1 MIYVLVFALSL
12 FFFKIAL
19 RFRKERR
26 QLFILF
32 SGLGLFF
39 PCFLAGIRSINM
51 GTDVNVY
58 ILPLFIGAGSFDSFF
73 EFALHKQ
80 SSISDILYLLL
91 TYICRLIS
99 DDYFLLFFMITFLS
113 MITIYI
119 ALLIDNNNKQS
130 ESKSNSNILLGMLL
144 YFLFMYNS
152 TFNMARQSIA
162 IGFIVLGFAFL
173 RNNNKKN
180 CYISIFVASLFHNTA
195 IIIIPFIFLYN
206 YIKNKGESYKKNNL
220 FEIIITLLTILTVV
234 LSPILLNFLS
244 SISFLKNS
252 LKFYSIWGNIHEFN
266 FSNTIFYIVI
276 FLIVNSTADMLK
288 KCVNDYNYYRLI
300 SILSIILIQLGV
312 AVKFMDRITFYVFY
326 PLIFLVI
333 PKLSFKN
340 MSTKKELL
348 ISAFVY
354 LLFIAYWVYWTVYL
368 GYHGTYPFQFR

>member
-12 FFFKIAL
+12 IFFKIAL
-19 RFRKERR
+19 RFRKERK

-32 SGLGLFF
+32 SGLGLFL
-39 PCFLAGIRSINM
+39 PSFLAGIRSINM

-73 EFALHKQ
+73 KFVLHKQ

-180 CYISIFVASLFHNTA
+180 CYISILVASLYHNTA
-195 IIIIPFIFLYN
+195 IITIPFIF
-206 YIKNKGESYKKNNL
+206 
-220 FEIIITLLTILTVV
+220 
-234 LSPILLNFLS
+234 
-244 SISFLKNS
+244 
-252 LKFYSIWGNIHEFN
+252 
-266 FSNTIFYIVI
+266 
-276 FLIVNSTADMLK
+276 
-288 KCVNDYNYYRLI
+288 
-300 SILSIILIQLGV
+300 
-312 AVKFMDRITFYVFY
+312 
-326 PLIFLVI
+326 
-333 PKLSFKN
+333 
-340 MSTKKELL
+340 
-348 ISAFVY
+348 
-354 LLFIAYWVYWTVYL
+354 
-368 GYHGTYPFQFR
+368 

>member
-12 FFFKIAL
+12 IFFKIAL
-19 RFRKERR
+19 RFRKERK

-32 SGLGLFF
+32 SGLGLFL
-39 PCFLAGIRSINM
+39 PSFLAGIRSINM

-73 EFALHKQ
+73 KFVLHKQ

-180 CYISIFVASLFHNTA
+180 CYISILVASLFHNTA
-195 IIIIPFIFLYN
+195 IITIPFIFLYN

-220 FEIIITLLTILTVV
+220 FEIIIILLTILMVV
-234 LSPILLNFLS
+234 LSPILLNYLS
-244 SISFLKNS
+244 SISFLKNP

-276 FLIVNSTADMLK
+276 FLIVNSTTDMLK

-333 PKLSFKN
+333 SKLSFKN
-340 MSTKKELL
+340 VNTKKELL
-348 ISAFVY
+348 ISVFVY
-354 LLFIAYWVYWTVYL
+354 LLFIAYWVYWIVYL